1 MTTEKKVAKK
11 PAAKK
16 VEKKAAKQTKNTNL
30 GRNFR
35 IGLVAVQAITSVLF
49 IVSLVSMH
57 IVNGRDVFLLTTAF
71 VALLFLSAIK
81 LLKENPSK
89 TAKITC
95 TTISILC
102 IIGSVA
108 AFRFT
113 DAFNSFLNKITQRDL
128 ETKEYSVL
136 VLSESNITH
145 LETLKGK
152 NIGYLKTDPKAG
164 SAENYLQEKVKHES
178 FFYDDIDTITGV
190 LNGKITDAIVLE
202 SDRINA
208 MKEEAENAIKNA
220 TIIYTFEI
228 ELESEDIEIVEKD
241 VSEEP
246 FILYI
251 SGSDSR
257 SGIKATARSDVN
269 IIAVVNPKQGK
280 ILLVSIPRDTY
291 VQLHGTT
298 GLKDKLTHAG
308 IYGINMSKTTIED
321 FLGTKIDYTAKVSFD
336 TVIKIVDQIDG
347 IEIESDKDLHLK
359 AEGKN
364 KYCDFKVGVQHV
376 DGDCAL
382 RFARE
387 RKSYTTGDRHRG
399 ENQQQVIAS
408 IIAKLSSSRD
418 YLLKLPSILDIAADS
433 FETSLSRDDITD
445 FIRLQLDKNIKWEVE
460 SIYVNGAGS
469 YQPTY
474 SMGAN
479 RPLYVM
485 ITYPDSLNSAKTK
498 IAEYMAL

>member
-16 VEKKAAKQTKNTNL
+16 VEKKAAKKQINL

-57 IVNGRDVFLLTTAF
+57 IINGRDVFLLATAF
-71 VALLFLSAIK
+71 IALLLLSAIK
-81 LLKENPSK
+81 LLKENPSRA
-89 TAKITC
+89 AKITC

-102 IIGSVA
+102 IIGSVV

-113 DAFNSFLNKITQRDL
+113 DAFNSFLNKITQRDP

-145 LETLKGK
+145 LETLKDK
-152 NIGYLKTDPKAG
+152 NIGYLKSDPKAG
-164 SAENYLQEKVKHES
+164 SAENYLQEKVKHEAS
-178 FFYDDIDTITGV
+178 FYDDVDTITGV
-190 LNGKITDAIVLE
+190 LKSKISDAIVLE

-228 ELESEDIEIVEKD
+228 ELESENVEIVEKD
-241 VSEEP
+241 VSSEP
-246 FILYI
+246 FVLYI

-269 IIAVVNPKQGK
+269 IVAVVNPKQGK

-321 FLGTKIDYTAKVSFD
+321 LLSTKIDYTAKVSFD
-336 TVIKIVDQIDG
+336 TVVKIVDQIDG

-359 AEGKN
+359 VEGKQ
-364 KYCDFKVGVQHV
+364 KFCDYKVGTQHV

-445 FIRLQLDKNIKWEVE
+445 FIRLQLDKSIKWEVE

>member
-16 VEKKAAKQTKNTNL
+16 VVKKAAKKQTNL

-57 IVNGRDVFLLTTAF
+57 IINGRDVFLLATTF
-71 VALLFLSAIK
+71 VALLLLSAIK
-81 LLKENPSK
+81 LLKENPSRA
-89 TAKITC
+89 AKITC

-102 IIGSVA
+102 IIGSVV

-113 DAFNSFLNKITQRDL
+113 DAFNSFLNKITQRDP

-136 VLSESNITH
+136 VLPESNITH
-145 LETLKGK
+145 LETLKDK
-152 NIGYLKTDPKAG
+152 NIGYLKSDPKAG
-164 SAENYLQEKVKHES
+164 SAENYLQEKVKHEAS
-178 FFYDDIDTITGV
+178 FYDDVDTITGV
-190 LNGKITDAIVLE
+190 LNSKISDAIVLE

-208 MKEEAENAIKNA
+208 MKEETENAIKNA

-228 ELESEDIEIVEKD
+228 ELESENVEIVEKD
-241 VSEEP
+241 VSSEP
-246 FILYI
+246 FVLYI

-269 IIAVVNPKQGK
+269 IVAVVNPKQGK

-321 FLGTKIDYTAKVSFD
+321 LLSTKIDYTAKVSFD
-336 TVIKIVDQIDG
+336 TVVKIVDQIDG
-347 IEIESDKDLHLK
+347 IEIESDKDLHLRV
-359 AEGKN
+359 EGKQ
-364 KYCDFKVGVQHV
+364 KFCDFKVGIQHV

-387 RKSYTTGDRHRG
+387 RKSYATGDRHRG